1 MTLQERLERYLG
13 QTPQIHPS
21 AYIAP
26 GSTVLGDV
34 VVGEQSSV
42 WPGAVLR
49 GDINSIRIGD
59 CTNIQDGAI
68 LHLADDYPT
77 ILGNHVTV
85 GHAAVVHACTVE
97 DEVLIG
103 MHATILDGAV
113 IGKGS
118 IIGAHTLVKAGMQV
132 PPGSLVLGVPG
143 RIQRQLTPEEQAN
156 NLALAEKYLQVSA
169 AHKIRVSG

>member
-34 VVGEQSSV
+34 VIGEQSSV

>member
-13 QTPQIHPS
+13 QTPQIHPT

-26 GSTVLGDV
+26 DSTVLGDV
-34 VVGEQSSV
+34 TIGEQSSV

-49 GDINSIRIGD
+49 GDINSIEIGD
-59 CTNIQDGAI
+59 FTNIQDGAI

-143 RIQRQLTPEEQAN
+143 RIQRQLTLEEQAG
-156 NLALAEKYLQVSA
+156 NLALAKKYLEVSA
-169 AHKIRVSG
+169 AHQLRS

>member
-13 QTPQIHPS
+13 QPPQIHPS

-34 VVGEQSSV
+34 VIGEQSSV

>member
-34 VVGEQSSV
+34 VIGEQSSV

-156 NLALAEKYLQVSA
+156 NLALAEKYLKVSA

>member
-34 VVGEQSSV
+34 VIGEQSSV

-143 RIQRQLTPEEQAN
+143 RIQRQLTPEEQTN
-156 NLALAEKYLQVSA
+156 NLALAEKYKVVSE
-169 AHKIRVSG
+169 AHRIRT

>member
-26 GSTVLGDV
+26 GSTALGDV
-34 VVGEQSSV
+34 VIGEQSSV

>member
-1 MTLQERLERYLG
+1 MTLQERLERNLG

-34 VVGEQSSV
+34 VIGEQSSV